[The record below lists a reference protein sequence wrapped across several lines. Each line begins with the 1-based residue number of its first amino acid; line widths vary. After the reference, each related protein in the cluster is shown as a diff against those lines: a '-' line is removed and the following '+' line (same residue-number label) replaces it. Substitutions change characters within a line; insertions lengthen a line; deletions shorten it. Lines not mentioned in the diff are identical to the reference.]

1 MSNRVLLIVLDSC
14 GCGGDPNAG
23 HYGDEGAD
31 TLAHTAAHMGG
42 LSLPNLQAL
51 GLGNIL
57 TMAGVP
63 SATSPGAAFGRMQ
76 EHSVGKDTTTGHWEI
91 AGLLTKEPFEVYE
104 QGFSSEL
111 IDAFARETGRGVLA
125 NKPASGTEI
134 IEELGPEH
142 LKTGSWIVYTSAD
155 SVFQIAAHEE
165 KIPLDE
171 LYAACKVARRLCDPF
186 RIARIIAR
194 PFVGEPGSFERT
206 YNRHDFGMP
215 PPAPTL
221 LDRLKQDG
229 LPVVGVGKISD
240 IFSGRGLT
248 ESIHTEGNADGL
260 DKTLQRWERMEE
272 GLLFVNLIDF
282 DMLYGHRRNPEGF
295 AESLREFDA
304 FLPKLL
310 DAVSEDDLMIL
321 TADHG
326 NDPTWEGTD
335 HTREHVPLLAVGPKG
350 AGAKD
355 LGTRDGFY
363 DVAATVAE
371 ALGLAPHETGQSFY
385 KEIT

>member
-23 HYGDEGAD
+23 QYGDEGAD

-63 SATSPGAAFGRMQ
+63 AATSPGAAFGRMQ

-165 KIPLDE
+165 KVPLDE

-221 LDRLKQDG
+221 LDRLKEDG

-260 DKTLQRWERMEE
+260 EKTLQRWERMEE

-310 DAVSEDDLMIL
+310 DVLSKDDLMIL

-335 HTREHVPLLAVGPKG
+335 HTREHVPLLAVGPE
-350 AGAKD
+350 AAVAKD

-371 ALGLAPHETGQSFY
+371 ALGLAPHQTGQSFY